1 MTPSR
6 FVFAF
11 AVSLLLANAAIAQDK
26 KANKLPELAQTIF
39 DKAESFELY
48 SLQPEL
54 EKNEKPAETLQGWK
68 VLGKTVLK
76 GAGVP
81 KDVRDAVN
89 QGIAKSDS
97 EGAKCFEPRHA
108 LRATYEGKTVDLVIC
123 FECSWVYVYYGKEPT
138 RQAVVTVARD
148 AQTVL
153 DATLKLAGVPLP
165 K

>member
-1 MTPSR
+1 MTALR

-76 GAGVP
+76 GRASPRMCATRSTRASRKATAKGRNASSLATP
-81 KDVRDAVN
+81 SARPTKARRSISSSASSAVR
-89 QGIAKSDS
+89 S
-97 EGAKCFEPRHA
+97 R
-108 LRATYEGKTVDLVIC
+108 
-123 FECSWVYVYYGKEPT
+123 CSKGT
-138 RQAVVTVARD
+138 RMR
-148 AQTVL
+148 
-153 DATLKLAGVPLP
+153 GNS
-165 K
+165 